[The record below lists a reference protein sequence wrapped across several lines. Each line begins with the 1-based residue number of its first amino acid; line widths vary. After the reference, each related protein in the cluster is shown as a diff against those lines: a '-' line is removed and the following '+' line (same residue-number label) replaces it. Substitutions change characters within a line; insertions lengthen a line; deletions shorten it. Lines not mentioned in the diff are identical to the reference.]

1 MEDSWV
7 CLLSS
12 AVFSLS
18 IIRAAVEPHLANGTP
33 GVGAQTG
40 CHAAPHRTHLT
51 TPHKGN
57 KRHSLLTGKSCF
69 GDGMGRA
76 GGRRKGGG
84 LSEAAAR
91 ITG

>member
-40 CHAAPHRTHLT
+40 CHAAPHRTHLI
-51 TPHKGN
+51 TPHKGK
-57 KRHSLLTGKSCF
+57 KRQAARWKELLWGQDGTGGKEE
-69 GDGMGRA
+69 G
-76 GGRRKGGG
+76 GGRCRRREREEG
-84 LSEAAAR
+84 
-91 ITG
+91 